1 MQPVGRTTLSVLFI
15 ISGLTDRIVRR
26 TIPPTINPS
35 ILPQVRIIR
44 LRGTTGATD
53 GRRKSMRV
61 HASDPVYRIGKV
73 SAAAL
78 DN

>member
-53 GRRKSMRV
+53 RRRKSMRV
-61 HASDPVYRIGKV
+61 QASDPVYRIGKV